1 MSFANLVEGKKL
13 PVLFIG
19 SGFSRRYL
27 NAPNWE
33 ELLIQIY
40 EFIGKSERDY
50 RTLKSRIRNDPS
62 NSDLS
67 NGELNASI
75 AEHIENEFNTF
86 FYDSELLK
94 KYPDWIEGNPFR
106 ECISLILNRLSIL
119 ENKKTELQVFKNLK
133 NKVMSIITTNYDR
146 LLEELFTLEKEDT
159 FIGQPELFNPNS
171 LAVGELYKLHG
182 CVSDSQNIVITKKDY
197 DNFKENAKLFSAKL
211 LTLISENPVVFIGYS
226 IDDPNV
232 QQTLSDLVRCLSS
245 EQVSDLKNHFYV
257 IDFCEGEEDLI
268 EKEIL
273 FRSRSYTGQV
283 ESFPVTVISTDNY
296 KLIYEKLSKLTPAMN
311 LTVVKQV
318 KRIVKDIVVES
329 TEANKNPDKT
339 IAVLLD
345 DVNQLTNS
353 HQKLA
358 IAIGK
363 ISDIKTYGYDIM
375 NVEEVLEDIIWENK
389 EFDSRRL
396 ITTTYEGSFLKRY
409 KLLPIY
415 KYLCDLEQNDING
428 FSRVTK
434 YIEEHQKKEDFL
446 NKYCIK
452 AIRKLPESNDI
463 SNIPD
468 SISNYLNMYLW
479 IIKNIE
485 NFNMHD
491 INNFLK
497 EEFAKYIDFNQNRQ
511 SDFRRLVS
519 VYDFYKYKNSFKFD
533 LISPFLSRSEE

>member
-13 PVLFIG
+13 PVLFVG

-33 ELLIQIY
+33 ELLVQIY
-40 EFIGKSERDY
+40 EFIGKSKQDY
-50 RTLKSRIRNDPS
+50 KKLKSRIRNDPS
-62 NSDLS
+62 NSDLRD
-67 NGELNASI
+67 GELNASI
-75 AEHIENEFNTF
+75 AEHIEKEFNIF
-86 FYDSELLK
+86 FYDSKLIDQ
-94 KYPDWIEGNPFR
+94 YPDWIDGNPFR

-119 ENKKTELQVFKNLK
+119 ENKKTELQVFKSLK
-133 NKVMSIITTNYDR
+133 NKVISIITTNYDR

-171 LAVGELYKLHG
+171 LGVGELYKLHG

-197 DNFKENAKLFSAKL
+197 DNFKDNAKLFSAKL

-226 IDDPNV
+226 INDPNV

-245 EQVSDLKNHFYV
+245 EQVSELKNHFYV
-257 IDFCEGEEDLI
+257 IDYCKGEEDII

-273 FRSRSYTGQV
+273 FNSISYTGQV
-283 ESFPVTVISTDNY
+283 ATFPVTVISTDNY

-311 LTVVKQV
+311 LTMVKQV
-318 KRIVKDIVVES
+318 KRIVKDIVIES

-345 DVNQLTNS
+345 DVNQLTNPQ
-353 HQKLA
+353 QKLA

-363 ISDIKTYGYDIM
+363 ISDIKTYGYNIM
-375 NVEEVLEDIIWENK
+375 NVEEILEDIIWENK
-389 EFDSRRL
+389 DFDSKKL
-396 ITTTYEGSFLKRY
+396 ITTTYEGSFLKSY
-409 KLLPIY
+409 GLLPIY
-415 KYLCDLEQNDING
+415 KYLCDIEQKELIRLT
-428 FSRVTK
+428 RVMNH
-434 YIEEHQKKEDFL
+434 IEKHQKKEDFL
-446 NKYCIK
+446 NSNFKKQIK
-452 AIRKLPESNDI
+452 SFPESNDI

-468 SISNYLNMYLW
+468 RIKVNSRNKYLW

-485 NFNMHD
+485 NFNMND
-491 INNFLK
+491 LNNFLK
-497 EEFAKYIDFNQNRQ
+497 EEFAEYIGFDSIRK

-519 VYDFYKYKNSFKFD
+519 VYDFYKYKKSY
-533 LISPFLSRSEE
+533 